1 MSEPVVLL
9 YDNTSFTGTERKI
22 PLYVFDNLYPGVTTI
37 KSARIPKG
45 AYFTVFTN
53 GTGEN
58 MIAGQSKTYT
68 SDVSDITT
76 FSNKITGYMIQTST
90 IPFNWHGKKYIPC
103 TLHTD
108 FMWTGSNIVQLNDG
122 DTSSQKINNA
132 ISMTIG
138 TNNVTLTD
146 DNGQSFI
153 FYNNVAY
160 LPAYLTN
167 ITNISVVSVPID
179 APLPSATVIAS
190 ATTATATTTPPTVS
204 PPIPIDAPLPSATVI
219 SSATTATATA
229 TTTPPNPNTPTP
241 TPTPSSSDKSSSN
254 QNTTIVLFLYK
265 HMFTIIILMFVA
277 AMIYYGLNYTKI
289 YSTVDSKVNTST
301 TK

>member
-9 YDNTSFTGTERKI
+9 YDNTSFTGTESKI
-22 PLYVFDNLYPGVTTI
+22 PLYLFNNLGSPGVTTI
-37 KSARIPKG
+37 KSAKIPTG
-45 AYFTVFTN
+45 AYFTVFSN
-53 GTGEN
+53 GTNDN

-76 FSNKITGYMIQTST
+76 FSDKITGYMIQTST
-90 IPFNWHGKKYIPC
+90 IPPSFYRHGKKYIPC
-103 TLHTD
+103 TLHTG
-108 FMWTGSNIVQLNDG
+108 FMWTGSAIVKLNDG
-122 DTSSQKINNA
+122 ETSSQKINNA

-190 ATTATATTTPPTVS
+190 ATTATAT
-204 PPIPIDAPLPSATVI
+204 
-219 SSATTATATA
+219 ATA

-241 TPTPSSSDKSSSN
+241 SSDKSSSN
-254 QNTTIVLFLYK
+254 QNTTIVSFLYK

-289 YSTVDSKVNTST
+289 NSTVDSKVNTST